1 MNWCMWSM
9 LISNQLI
16 YFNVACDCRR
26 YPLRQTTDND
36 SPRSSVG
43 GARLSGS
50 WVRRSS
56 RRGGGNT
63 PKLALSRPAGRPLA
77 AQRRDRG
84 RSREHR
90 AGLLHR
96 HQALLLGSTIS
107 TSAGVQAPRITR
119 RALAR
124 RRNLLLTSL
133 TSVTV
138 TNFAHVW
145 TRKWSSFSFNPPTI
159 PSAILIHIML
169 FV

>member
-1 MNWCMWSM
+1 M
-9 LISNQLI
+9 LISSNQLI

-26 YPLRQTTDND
+26 CPLRQTIDND

-50 WVRRSS
+50 WVQRSS

-63 PKLALSRPAGRPLA
+63 PKLALIRPAGRPLA

-84 RSREHR
+84 RSREHK

-96 HQALLLGSTIS
+96 QRLLGSTIS

-145 TRKWSSFSFNPPTI
+145 TRK
-159 PSAILIHIML
+159 
-169 FV
+169 